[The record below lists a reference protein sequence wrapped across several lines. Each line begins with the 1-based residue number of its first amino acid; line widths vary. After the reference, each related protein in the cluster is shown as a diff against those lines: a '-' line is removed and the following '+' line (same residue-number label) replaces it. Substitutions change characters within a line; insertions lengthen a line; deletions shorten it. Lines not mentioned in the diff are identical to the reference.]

1 MKFKVG
7 DRVKVVG
14 GGRLDG
20 EMGTVI
26 DASSPAPYVKMDT
39 GGAYSFISDY
49 LATKPRLSAHIFGTE
64 NAAEV
69 FRMTV
74 DAILGYAPER
84 IGSVLVMS
92 SADYTEICDKT
103 YATPAAIVAEVKR

>member
-1 MKFKVG
+1 MDFKVG

-26 DASSPAPYVKMDT
+26 DASSPAPYVKMDV
-39 GGAYSFISDY
+39 GGAYSFMPDY
-49 LATKPRLSAHIFGTE
+49 LATKPRLHVYIFGSE

-84 IGSVLVMS
+84 TGSALVMS
-92 SADYTEICDKT
+92 SADYDEICDKT
-103 YATPAAIVAEVKR
+103 YAVHAAIVAEVKR